1 MNLSEYQEHPL
12 EEYERRKYHFEE
24 YHQPSLTEELHSFKR
39 KIKDYSEGKTSF
51 FGCCI
56 SYWHIIK
63 YII

>member
-51 FGCCI
+51 V
-56 SYWHIIK
+56 
-63 YII
+63 